1 MTQLSP
7 TLGSTPLHEQVRTLL
22 MRDIDMG
29 TYAEGE
35 RLPSEPELCERF
47 GVSRI
52 TVRRAVADLEGLGL
66 VHRQQGRGTFVAPRR
81 EVVGTM
87 TVGGFADKMV
97 GDGLKTRRI
106 MRAEV
111 VSADEKHAKRLDM
124 AVGDP
129 MFHLVRVFALDGV
142 PLSID
147 DSRYSLRRF
156 PRFDTHI
163 EDDTSTYQVLRD
175 VYGVEFSEMYR
186 EIGVGFTNPQTAEWL
201 GRPEGDPLIVI
212 RKRALDKAGE
222 IVHTSRVKV
231 VPSRVTLN
239 MVARAPD

>member
-7 TLGSTPLHEQVRTLL
+7 AVGSTPLHEQVRSLL
-22 MRDIDMG
+22 LRDIDAG
-29 TYAEGE
+29 VYAEGE
-35 RLPSEPELCERF
+35 KLPAEPELCERF

-52 TVRRAVADLEGLGL
+52 TVRRAVADLEGLGI

-87 TVGGFADKMV
+87 TVGGFADKVV
-97 GDGLKTRRI
+97 GDGVKSRRI

-111 VSADEKHAKRLDM
+111 LPAEEKHAARLEM

-129 MFHLVRVFALDGV
+129 MFHLVRVFAIDEV

-156 PRFDTHI
+156 PGFDARI
-163 EDDTSTYQVLRD
+163 ADDVSTYQVLRD
-175 VYGVEFSEMYR
+175 EYGVEFSEMHR
-186 EIGVGFTNPQTAEWL
+186 EIDVGFTNAQTAGWL
-201 GRPEGDPLIVI
+201 ARPERDPLIVI
-212 RKRALDKAGE
+212 RKRAIDREGLV
-222 IVHTSRVKV
+222 VHTSRVKV

-239 MVARAPD
+239 MVARTTD